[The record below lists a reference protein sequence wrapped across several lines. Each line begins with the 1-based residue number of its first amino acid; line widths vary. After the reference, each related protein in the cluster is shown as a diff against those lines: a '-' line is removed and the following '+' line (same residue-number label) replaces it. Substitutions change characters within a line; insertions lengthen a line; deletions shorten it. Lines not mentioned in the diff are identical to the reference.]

1 MSELRGIWAAVL
13 TPIADGLEPDAGRA
27 APYYLDLLR
36 NGCDGINVMGT
47 TGEAMS
53 FSTGQRIRYMEA
65 LAADGLPMD
74 RAMVGTGASSLDD
87 AVRLTR
93 VALDCGFS
101 AALVMPPFF
110 HRDASDEGIVAFFDA
125 LLARV
130 NPSPH
135 RVLLYNFPHMSG
147 ITFSPDLVDRLVAA
161 SEGRIFGMKDSSN
174 DARLQEEIA
183 RRHPEFCIFP
193 GSESDLLGAKSR
205 GAAGCISGSV
215 ALWAHLAKEVFES
228 EDAEK
233 ARELDRLRETLD
245 GLPFVPA
252 VRHLTAAQRH
262 DPQWERV
269 MPPQRALSAR
279 ERGRLTL
286 SSADSTLL

>member
-1 MSELRGIWAAVL
+1 MRRLQGIWAAVL
-13 TPIADGLEPDAGRA
+13 TPIAEGLEPDAGRA
-27 APYYLDLLR
+27 APYYHELLR
-36 NGCDGINVMGT
+36 GGCDGINVLGT

-65 LAADGLPMD
+65 LASDGLPMD
-74 RAMVGTGASSLDD
+74 RAMAGTGASSLDD

-93 VALDCGFS
+93 AALDCGFT

-110 HRDASDEGIVAFFDA
+110 HRDASDEGVVAFFDA

-130 NPSPH
+130 NPPPRS
-135 RVLLYNFPHMSG
+135 VLLYNFPRMSG
-147 ITFSPDLVDRLVAA
+147 ITFSAELVDRLVAS
-161 SEGRIFGMKDSSN
+161 SEDRIFGMKDSSN
-174 DARLQEEIA
+174 DARLQKEIA
-183 RRHPEFCIFP
+183 LRHPGFCIFP

-215 ALWAHLAKEVFES
+215 ALWARFAKNVFES

-233 ARELDRLRETLD
+233 GRVLD
-245 GLPFVPA
+245 GLRAALDGVPFVPA
-252 VRHLTAAQRH
+252 VRHLTAAQRS

-269 MPPQRALSAR
+269 MPPQRALSPG
-279 ERGRLTL
+279 ERGRVDAL
-286 SSADSTLL
+286 SSPD

>member
-1 MSELRGIWAAVL
+1 MSQLRGVWAAVL

-27 APYYLDLLR
+27 APYYRDLLR
-36 NGCDGINVMGT
+36 DGCDGINVLGT

-65 LAADGLPMD
+65 LAGSGLPME
-74 RAMVGTGASSLDD
+74 RAMAGTGAASLDD

-93 VALDCGFS
+93 AALDCGFR

-110 HRDASDEGIVAFFDA
+110 HRDASDEGIEAFFDA

-130 NPSPH
+130 NPRPRS
-135 RVLLYNFPHMSG
+135 VLLYNFPKMSG
-147 ITFSPDLVDRLVAA
+147 ITFSAELVDRLIAA
-161 SEGRIFGMKDSSN
+161 SDGRIFGMKDSSN
-174 DARLQEEIA
+174 DVPLQKEIA
-183 RRHPEFCIFP
+183 RRNPQFAIFP
-193 GSESDLLGAKSR
+193 GSEGGLLAAKSR

-215 ALWAHLAKEVFES
+215 ALWPRLAKEVFDS
-228 EDAEK
+228 EDAAK
-233 ARELDRLRETLD
+233 GDELDRLRGSLD
-245 GLPFVPA
+245 GIAFVPA

-269 MPPQRALSAR
+269 MPPQQPLSAR
-279 ERGRLTL
+279 ERGRLAAL
-286 SSADSTLL
+286 SNPD

>member
-1 MSELRGIWAAVL
+1 MSQIRGIWAAVL
-13 TPIADGLEPDAGRA
+13 TPIAEGLEPDAGRA
-27 APYYLDLLR
+27 GPYYHELLR
-36 NGCDGINVMGT
+36 NGCDGINVLGT

-65 LAADGLPMD
+65 LASDGLPMD
-74 RAMVGTGASSLDD
+74 QAMVGTGASSLDD

-93 VALDCGFS
+93 AALDCGFT

-110 HRDASDEGIVAFFDA
+110 HRDASDEGVVAFFDA

-130 NPSPH
+130 NPPPRS
-135 RVLLYNFPHMSG
+135 VLLYNFPRMSG
-147 ITFSPDLVDRLVAA
+147 ITFSPELVDRLVAA

-174 DARLQEEIA
+174 EPALQEEIA
-183 RRHPEFCIFP
+183 RRHPGFCIFP

-215 ALWAHLAKEVFES
+215 ALWARLAKDVFES

-233 ARELDRLRETLD
+233 ALELDRLRETLD

-269 MPPQRALSAR
+269 MPPQRSLSAR
-279 ERGRLTL
+279 ERGRLVTL
-286 SSADSTLL
+286 SSVD

>member
-1 MSELRGIWAAVL
+1 MSELRGVWAAVL

-27 APYYLDLLR
+27 APYYHDLLR
-36 NGCDGINVMGT
+36 EGCDGVNVLGT

-65 LAADGLPMD
+65 LAGNGLPMD
-74 RAMVGTGASSLDD
+74 RAMAGTGAASLDD

-93 VALDCGFS
+93 AALDCGFQ

-130 NPSPH
+130 NPQPNS
-135 RVLLYNFPHMSG
+135 VLLYNFPKMSG
-147 ITFSPDLVDRLVAA
+147 ITFSPELVDRLIDA

-174 DARLQEEIA
+174 DAALQEEIV
-183 RRHPEFCIFP
+183 RRHPEFAVFP
-193 GSESDLLGAKSR
+193 GSESGLLGAKSR

-215 ALWAHLAKEVFES
+215 ALWPRLAKDVFEYGDTS
-228 EDAEK
+228 KAE
-233 ARELDRLRETLD
+233 ELDRLRGALD
-245 GLPFVPA
+245 GIAFVPA
-252 VRHLTAAQRH
+252 VRHLTAVRRH

-269 MPPQRALSAR
+269 MPPQQPLSAR
-279 ERGRLTL
+279 ERGRLAAL
-286 SSADSTLL
+286 SSAD